1 MKQFIDFTDKVC
13 LVTGAGSE
21 NGIGFKTAE
30 ILGLLGGRVIIVST
44 TERILER
51 ERELKKQGIRVKGK
65 IADLMDWS
73 QVKSLIQDIIAVY
86 GKIDVLV
93 NNAGMIQTG
102 VAGEE
107 EADIEDV
114 TDESWDRDIERNLGI
129 TFNVTRAVIGHMK
142 SAGYGRIVNTS
153 SVTGPVVSNPGSASY
168 SAAKAAIVGMSKS
181 VAIEAGGYG
190 VTINN
195 VLPGWIQTASQLEAE
210 YQGGLNTPM
219 KRSGTAEEVAS
230 MIVFLCSEKASY
242 ITGQE
247 FIVDGG
253 NTIQEYKGAPEY
265 YY

>member
-1 MKQFIDFTDKVC
+1 MRQFIDFTGRVC

-30 ILGLLGGRVIIVST
+30 ILGLLGGRVVMVST

-51 ERELKKQGIRVKGK
+51 ERQLKEKGIDAKGK
-65 IADLMDWS
+65 IANLMDRS
-73 QVKSLIQDIIAVY
+73 QVKNLVQDIISAY
-86 GKIDVLV
+86 GRIDVLV
-93 NNAGMIQTG
+93 NNAGMVQTG
-102 VAGEE
+102 VDEE
-107 EADIEDV
+107 EFSRFEDIS
-114 TDESWDRDIERNLGI
+114 DESWARDMERNLGI
-129 TFNVTRAVIGHMK
+129 TFSVTREVLGHMK
-142 SAGYGRIVNTS
+142 AAGYGRIVNTS
-153 SVTGPVVSNPGSASY
+153 SVTGPVVSNPGEASY
-168 SAAKAAIVGMSKS
+168 SAAKAAVVGMSKAI
-181 VAIEAGGYG
+181 AIEAGEYD

-219 KRSGTAEEVAS
+219 KRSGTAEEVAN
-230 MIVFLCSEKASY
+230 MIVFLCSDKASY

-253 NTIQEYKGAPEY
+253 NTIQEYKGAQEY